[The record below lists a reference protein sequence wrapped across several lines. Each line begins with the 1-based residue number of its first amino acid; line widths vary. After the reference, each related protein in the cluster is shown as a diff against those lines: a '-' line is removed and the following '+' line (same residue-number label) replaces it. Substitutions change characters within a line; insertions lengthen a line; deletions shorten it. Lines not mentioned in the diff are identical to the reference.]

1 MGMGIRMAFLVAMAV
16 AAVVLA
22 VTASSPRAE
31 PAISSRPHLVASMTR
46 RPPGARCQKPRALRL
61 VRFEDGS
68 AQLRCGPR
76 ILFRVTVPG

>member
-1 MGMGIRMAFLVAMAV
+1 MGMRMGFLVAMAV

-22 VTASSPRAE
+22 ATASGPWAE
-31 PAISSRPHLVASMTR
+31 PVISNRPHLVASMTR
-46 RPPGARCQKPRALRL
+46 RPPGARCGKPRALRL

-68 AQLRCGPR
+68 AQLLCGPR